1 MNGFNA
7 LYQFLAI
14 IRGQDGEPL
23 KDLQGNVTSHLS
35 GIFNRIINLLEEN
48 VRPIFIFDGPPN
60 EFKVAEIQRRHA
72 IREEATKK
80 MAEAQD
86 AQDSEEAVKFAQASS
101 KLTGDMIDESKDLLQ
116 AMGIPIIQAAQDGEA
131 QAAYLVSKDIAW
143 AVRSKIMIPFYLEL
157 IG

>member
-1 MNGFNA
+1 MGVKISPLVDDVKKVITFENLIGKRIAIDGFNA

-60 EFKVAEIQRRHA
+60 EFKVARDSAPTCDSRK
-72 IREEATKK
+72 RPRKK
-80 MAEAQD
+80 WQ
-86 AQDSEEAVKFAQASS
+86 SS
-101 KLTGDMIDESKDLLQ
+101 RCTGFRGK
-116 AMGIPIIQAAQDGEA
+116 P
-131 QAAYLVSKDIAW
+131 
-143 AVRSKIMIPFYLEL
+143 
-157 IG
+157 

>member
-1 MNGFNA
+1 MGVKISPLVDDVKKVITFENLIGKRIAINGFNA

-80 MAEAQD
+80 MAE
-86 AQDSEEAVKFAQASS
+86 SRC
-101 KLTGDMIDESKDLLQ
+101 TGFRGS
-116 AMGIPIIQAAQDGEA
+116 
-131 QAAYLVSKDIAW
+131 
-143 AVRSKIMIPFYLEL
+143 RKICLKHPVNSLE
-157 IG
+157 I